1 MAFAVFLACA
11 VWLLFFYGLGDVGLL
26 GPDEPRYAQVA
37 REMLRSGDYI
47 TPHLNGEPWLEKP
60 PLYYWLA
67 AASFRLFGVT
77 EWSARLPSA
86 LAAAAFLPL
95 FGWVVRRLF
104 RGETWRYALLV
115 LASSLGW
122 LGFARGVSPD
132 IFFSAALA
140 GALGLLAVWVWQ
152 GHDSL
157 LYGFYALLA
166 IAVLAKGPVAIVLSA
181 LVLLSYCLATGEYRW
196 LLRVLAPWPLL
207 LFLLLTLPWYVAVY
221 SYNGDR
227 FVEEFILKHHFSRYL
242 TSELKHPG
250 PWWYYLPVLLAGMFP
265 WSAHLA
271 LIVANM
277 AGLGW
282 RGLRNDQRRLFL
294 LAWIVPVVL
303 FFSASQAKLP
313 GYVLVTVP
321 AMAIWIG
328 EELARAPASRLR
340 WVFLGQ
346 ALLLPATAVLVGVL
360 PLALAEGARSALA
373 EVGAQP
379 LDGRMDGPLVALTV
393 VGAVLLV
400 TVTWRG
406 RRLGATLLAT
416 ALTAATFVRLFGL
429 VAAPVDQLAS
439 ARPLARQI
447 QARGIP
453 ASQLTLSPGVRRHIE
468 YGLEFY
474 LDHPLSRGTS
484 APYVLTPD
492 GRLQSHQ
499 SQKPDHIRSN
509 NHGDR

>member
-1 MAFAVFLACA
+1 MGFAVFLVCA
-11 VWLLFFYGLGDVGLL
+11 VCLLFFYGLGAAGLV

-77 EWSARLPSA
+77 EWAARLPSA

-104 RGETWRYALLV
+104 REETWRYALLV
-115 LASSLGW
+115 LASSVGW
-122 LGFARGVSPD
+122 LGFARGASPD

-140 GALGLLAVWVWQ
+140 GALGLLGVWVWQ

-166 IAVLAKGPVAIVLSA
+166 IAVLAKGPAAIVLSA
-181 LVLLSYCLATGEYRW
+181 LVLLSYCVATGEYRW

-207 LFLLLTLPWYVAVY
+207 LFLVLTVPWHAAVY
-221 SYNGDR
+221 YFNGDR

-242 TSELKHPG
+242 TAELEHPG
-250 PWWYYLPVLLAGMFP
+250 PWWYYLPVLVAGMFP

-271 LIVANM
+271 LIVANL

-282 RGLRNDQRRLFL
+282 RGLQSDQRRLFL
-294 LAWIVPVVL
+294 LAWIVPIVV

-321 AMAIWIG
+321 ALAIWIG

-346 ALLLPATAVLVGVL
+346 AALLPVTAVLAGAL

-373 EVGAQP
+373 EVGTQP
-379 LDGRMDGPLVALTV
+379 LDRSLVALTV
-393 VGAVLLV
+393 VGAVVLA
-400 TVTWRG
+400 TVAWRG
-406 RRLGATLLAT
+406 RRLGATVLAT
-416 ALTAATFVRLFGL
+416 ALTAATFVRLLGL

-447 QARGIP
+447 QSRGIP
-453 ASQLTLSPGVRRHIE
+453 PSQLTLGPGVRRHIE

-474 LDHPLSRGTS
+474 LDHSLLRGTP
-484 APYVLTPD
+484 AAYLLTPD
-492 GRLQSHQ
+492 GRIQ
-499 SQKPDHIRSN
+499 SQKPDHIRRN